1 MPETG
6 ARPNVPRLQR
16 GVLRAIEA
24 LTTPLLP
31 SDYLELINPL
41 WSTRELRGRIER
53 IVPETADAATVLIKP
68 GYRWDGHK
76 PGQYLRIGVDI
87 KGRRH
92 WRAYSLTSEPGR
104 PDGYISITVKNVDEG
119 QVSPYL
125 VRHGREGALVSLGGV
140 EGDFV
145 LPDDPPEKLLFI
157 SAGSGITPIMSM
169 LRSLDEHRDVV
180 LLHSARTEDDVIF
193 GAELRKLSN
202 EHDGFR
208 LHEQHTGKL
217 GRMAPEHLDELC
229 PDWREREAFVSG
241 PGELLDALQEHWER
255 EADVERLHMERFQ
268 PKLMTEGAEGEGGT
282 IVFLD
287 SDCEVETDGTK
298 PILVAGEEA
307 GLELPYGCREGIC
320 HTCVGTLR
328 TGRLRDLRN
337 GKVGGNDGE
346 TVRTC
351 INAPEGRVEIEL

>member
-16 GVLRAIEA
+16 GILRAIEA

-53 IVPETADAATVLIKP
+53 IEPETADAATVLIKP
-68 GYRWDGHK
+68 GYRWDGHR

-104 PDGYISITVKNVDEG
+104 PDGCISITVKNVDEG

-125 VRHGREGALVSLGGV
+125 VRHGREGAIVSLGGV

-145 LPDDPPEKLLFI
+145 LPEELPEKLLFI

-169 LRSLDEHRDVV
+169 LRSLEPRDARAAA
-180 LLHSARTEDDVIF
+180 LRAHART
-193 GAELRKLSN
+193 R
-202 EHDGFR
+202 
-208 LHEQHTGKL
+208 
-217 GRMAPEHLDELC
+217 
-229 PDWREREAFVSG
+229 
-241 PGELLDALQEHWER
+241 
-255 EADVERLHMERFQ
+255 
-268 PKLMTEGAEGEGGT
+268 
-282 IVFLD
+282 
-287 SDCEVETDGTK
+287 
-298 PILVAGEEA
+298 
-307 GLELPYGCREGIC
+307 
-320 HTCVGTLR
+320 
-328 TGRLRDLRN
+328 
-337 GKVGGNDGE
+337 
-346 TVRTC
+346 
-351 INAPEGRVEIEL
+351 